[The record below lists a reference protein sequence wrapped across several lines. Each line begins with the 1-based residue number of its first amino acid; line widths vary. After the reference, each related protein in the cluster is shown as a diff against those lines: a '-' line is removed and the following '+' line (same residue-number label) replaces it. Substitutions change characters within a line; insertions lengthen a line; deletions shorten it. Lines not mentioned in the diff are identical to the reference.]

1 MGFACGL
8 VGLPNV
14 GKSTLFNALTS
25 ASAEVGSYPFT
36 TVDSNVGVVH
46 VPDTRLDQVARLA
59 GSARTYPTTLRFVD
73 IAGLVKGA
81 SKGEGL
87 GNRFLGHIREVD
99 AIVHVV
105 RCFLDDKVCHVAPV
119 IDPIRDVETVVAE
132 LALADLETIQ
142 RRAEKTLKAMK
153 AGEPEAKR
161 EMVLLEHLR
170 EALERGIVP
179 RLMELSPEE
188 TAVLHQ
194 LFLLTAKPVV
204 YVGNISEAE
213 ACSPTLNPFYQAITE
228 LARREKAPAVAISAK
243 IEAEIQE
250 LPPEEAKAFLEDL
263 GFDDTGANRL
273 IRTCY
278 QALDLVTFFTA
289 NPKEARAWT
298 LPRGTTAQR
307 AAGKVHS
314 DMEKGFVCAE
324 VVPAAVLDGVATYG
338 QARDQGLIK
347 LEGRDYVVQDG
358 DLMLFRFT

>member
-1 MGFACGL
+1 
-8 VGLPNV
+8 V
-14 GKSTLFNALTS
+14 GKSTLFNALTN

-46 VPDTRLDQVARLA
+46 VPDVRLDRVAQVA
-59 GSARTYPTTLRFVD
+59 GSARAYATTLRFVD

-105 RCFLDDKVCHVAPV
+105 RCFLADTVCHVEPV
-119 IDPIRDVETVVAE
+119 LDPLRDTETIMVEM
-132 LALADLETIQ
+132 ALADLETLD
-142 RRAEKTLKAMK
+142 RRAEKTLRTMK
-153 AGEPEAKR
+153 AGDPEAKR
-161 EMVLLEHLR
+161 EMALLERLK
-170 EALERGIVP
+170 ETVERGITP
-179 RLMELSPEE
+179 RLLELSPGE
-188 TAVLHQ
+188 ASVLQQ
-194 LFLLTAKPVV
+194 LFLLTAKPMV

-213 ACSPTLNPFYQAITE
+213 VSSPTLNPFYQA
-228 LARREKAPAVAISAK
+228 LAERAIREGAEVVAISAK

-250 LPPEEAKAFLEDL
+250 LPPEEAKAFLEDM
-263 GFDDTGANRL
+263 GFDESGANRL

-278 QALDLVTFFTA
+278 QALDLITFFTA
-289 NPKEARAWT
+289 NSKEARAWT
-298 LPRGTTAQR
+298 VPRGTTAQR

-314 DMEKGFVCAE
+314 DMEKGFVRAE
-324 VVPAAVLDGVATYG
+324 VVPAEVLRGVPSYG

-358 DLMLFRFT
+358 DLMLFRFTSGMPEPRG